1 LFMPINFH
9 DANNKYTYAQRN
21 AHISW
26 REMIKEG
33 YKQYELHATV
43 PVQGASESQLK
54 SLETYYENYDL
65 KILNSKQEKIGVF
78 QNIIQIVKEYGE
90 KMNLQR

>member
-1 LFMPINFH
+1 M
-9 DANNKYTYAQRN
+9 
-21 AHISW
+21 
-26 REMIKEG
+26 
-33 YKQYELHATV
+33 HATV

-90 KMNLQR
+90 KNEFTKVK

>member
-1 LFMPINFH
+1 MNYTVRYTISQSLY
-9 DANNKYTYAQRN
+9 NKLEKEQEYYLQVIFPEKVQKLIGAKESGK
-21 AHISW
+21 ILG
-26 REMIKEG
+26 EKVKEG

-65 KILNSKQEKIGVF
+65 KILNSKQEK
-78 QNIIQIVKEYGE
+78 
-90 KMNLQR
+90 